1 MDWRE
6 KQREEIAKKKKSNNK
21 KIIFKKKHKNKP
33 GVGGG
38 EEEQAKA
45 GQGLLLGSVKSQGAC
60 RGGGERSTDQ
70 HFPQAWAQACETP
83 RVLKN
88 LGWDLLRTNAVMC

>member
-1 MDWRE
+1 M
-6 KQREEIAKKKKSNNK
+6 
-21 KIIFKKKHKNKP
+21 
-33 GVGGG
+33 GVG

-45 GQGLLLGSVKSQGAC
+45 EQGLHSGVCEVTGAC

-83 RVLKN
+83 HVLKN